1 MGRLE
6 LKLMA
11 LLVLL
16 TALPLGV
23 ALWRAGSL
31 FERSLGAGLNPL
43 VAEALD
49 DAVQVY
55 GQLVKTEKARYRA
68 MGEGMARS
76 AALATAHA
84 QGDAALLA
92 WLTAE
97 ADASGVFALTLTRAA
112 GAPLSIVHPP
122 ERHPG
127 DWLTRTERFPI
138 EGLAGLTTLEI
149 TYGMP
154 AALLDRFRKMEREV
168 LEPFRAL
175 QTDRGTVADIYAW
188 SFVGYLGAA
197 VFLAALVSVVVAR
210 RVTRRLRTLH
220 AAMETVADGDLS
232 TRVTPTGR
240 DEVADLARRFNEMTR
255 RLAES
260 QARVQYLNQ
269 VSAWQGIAR
278 KLAHEIKNPLTP
290 ILLAVQQVHEGYK
303 GDDARHARTLE
314 TAREIVEQEVQ
325 VLGRLV
331 TNFSNFARLPR
342 VSPKAEDLVA
352 FLGDVLLATTQ
363 YADVTLNRP
372 DAAVAAP
379 IDRDLLRQAFVN
391 LIKNGAEACRD
402 AEIEPTIE
410 ITVDRAEDGSVVHI
424 DDNGPGV
431 PPADRER
438 IFDPYVT
445 GKHDGTGLGLAIVKK
460 IVLDHGG
467 RIAVEDSPLGGARMS
482 VYLPAPAPPA

>member
-31 FERSLGAGLNPL
+31 FERSLGAGLNPR

-49 DAVQVY
+49 DAVKVY
-55 GQLVKTEKARYRA
+55 GALVNASKAEHRA
-68 MGEGMARS
+68 LGQGLADSRALAIAQVKGP
-76 AALATAHA
+76 AAL
-84 QGDAALLA
+84 QA
-92 WLTAE
+92 WAVTQAE
-97 ADASGVFALTLTRAA
+97 HPGVFGLKVHRVD
-112 GAPLSIVHPP
+112 APPIDVTHPP

-127 DWLTRTERFPI
+127 EWLTRAERFAVDSVPGVTAI
-138 EGLAGLTTLEI
+138 EL
-149 TYGMP
+149 TYGMQ
-154 AALLDRFRKMEREV
+154 ADLLDRFRRMEREV
-168 LEPFRAL
+168 LQPFRAL
-175 QTDRGTVADIYAW
+175 QTDRSTVADIYAW

-232 TRVTPTGR
+232 TRVEPSGR
-240 DEVADLARRFNEMTR
+240 DEVADLAMRFNEMTR
-255 RLAES
+255 RLAAS

-269 VSAWQGIAR
+269 VSAWQDIAR

-290 ILLAVQQVHEGYK
+290 ILLAVQQSHEGYK
-303 GDDARHARTLE
+303 GDDARHAKVLS
-314 TAREIVEQEVQ
+314 TAREIVEDEVH
-325 VLGRLV
+325 VLKRLV
-331 TNFSNFARLPR
+331 SNFSRFARLPR
-342 VSPKAEDLVA
+342 VSARPEDLVA
-352 FLGDVLLATTQ
+352 FISDVCTAW
-363 YADVTLNRP
+363 DHVDGVRF
-372 DAAVAAP
+372 DAPPGPITVG
-379 IDRDLLRQAFVN
+379 IDRDLLRQALVN
-391 LIKNGAEACRD
+391 LINNAAEACRD
-402 AEIEPTIE
+402 AQVEPQIDISVRSQAGEIA
-410 ITVDRAEDGSVVHI
+410 VRI

-431 PPADRER
+431 PPEDRER

-467 RIAVEDSPLGGARMS
+467 QIAVEDSPLGGARFIVSLPPS
-482 VYLPAPAPPA
+482 VAV

>member
-31 FERSLGAGLNPL
+31 FERSLGAGLNPR

-49 DAVQVY
+49 DAVKVY
-55 GQLVKTEKARYRA
+55 GALVNTSKAEYRA
-68 MGEGMARS
+68 LGRGLADSRSLAKAHVQGS
-76 AALATAHA
+76 AALT
-84 QGDAALLA
+84 Q
-92 WLTAE
+92 WTIAE
-97 ADASGVFALTLTRAA
+97 AEHQGVFGLKVHRV
-112 GAPLSIVHPP
+112 GAPVIEVVHPP

-127 DWLTRTERFPI
+127 EWLTRAERFEVEHVPGVVAV
-138 EGLAGLTTLEI
+138 EL
-149 TYGMP
+149 TYGMR
-154 AALLDRFRKMEREV
+154 ADLLDRFRRMERDV

-175 QTDRGTVADIYAW
+175 QSDRSTVADIYAW

-220 AAMETVADGDLS
+220 TAMETVASGDLS
-232 TRVTPTGR
+232 TRVEPSGR
-240 DEVADLARRFNEMTR
+240 DEVADLAMRFNEMTR

-269 VSAWQGIAR
+269 VSAWQDIAR

-290 ILLAVQQVHEGYK
+290 ILLAVQQSHEGYK
-303 GDDARHARTLE
+303 GDDTRHAKVLS
-314 TAREIVEQEVQ
+314 TAREIVEDEVH
-325 VLGRLV
+325 VLKRLV
-331 TNFSNFARLPR
+331 ENFSKFARLPR
-342 VSPKAEDLVA
+342 VSAKPEDLVA
-352 FLGDVLLATTQ
+352 FVGDVCTAWDHVDGVRYT
-363 YADVTLNRP
+363 
-372 DAAVAAP
+372 AP
-379 IDRDLLRQAFVN
+379 TEAIIVGIDRDLLRQAVVN
-391 LIKNGAEACRD
+391 LINNAAEACRD
-402 AEIEPTIE
+402 AKVEPRIDISIVPDKGEIA
-410 ITVDRAEDGSVVHI
+410 VCV

-431 PPADRER
+431 PLEDRER
-438 IFDPYVT
+438 IFAPYVT

-467 RIAVEDSPLGGARMS
+467 RIAVEDSPLGGARFIVS
-482 VYLPAPAPPA
+482 LPPA